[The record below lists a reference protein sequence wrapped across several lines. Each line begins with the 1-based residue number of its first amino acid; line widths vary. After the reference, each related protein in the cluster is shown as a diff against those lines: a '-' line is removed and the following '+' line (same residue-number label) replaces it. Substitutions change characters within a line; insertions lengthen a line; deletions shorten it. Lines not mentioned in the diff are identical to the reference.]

1 MSNTPGQL
9 SPDEIS
15 QLFEKLPPRDVAEF
29 YASYQQWLRQQ
40 QIAQLQTRIA
50 NVRQQIVANDL
61 QMQQA
66 HPSAIAL
73 ASLARLQSNGVTDLD
88 ILDRMLERGD
98 TWLDNAIQ
106 HLEYCEK
113 FDFIRG
119 NYTEWCEHALEGAY
133 DWIDSMRKVSFAANA
148 LPQSAVNSLDQSPS
162 LSKAT
167 TPTNNTTAEAL
178 NEATEETF
186 LQKLMSEEDISHL
199 DIALTLEII
208 SPINPIPADTLIPLE
223 DQDTAQ
229 IQATG
234 PHAKQP
240 LVETLDVDAPLMA
253 SQHLDTPIVAETPV
267 EHRDSLDP
275 TPVLIAE
282 TPVEHRDPL
291 DPTPVLADETPV
303 EHRDPLDPTPV
314 LADETPVEHRDPL
327 DPTPVLADEPPVEHR
342 DPLDPTP
349 VLADEPLTGTIENI
363 ADSTLIPV
371 EEISTLTPEKALD
384 STLVHVEESPAIP
397 AEHIHAAPSAEELHS
412 IEDTSLPESQEDAP
426 APAQTT
432 STPSLLEDITQPL
445 IPAQARPKE
454 VSDISTLPEIP
465 TMATPQSQQ
474 ETGETAASTDPHYTT
489 NDAPWGWEAPL
500 PSETSPPS
508 SQPTTRESAQQTTQ
522 PPLPVA
528 QPPKKRNFLQRLF
541 SRR

>member
-9 SPDEIS
+9 SSDEIS
-15 QLFEKLPPRDVAEF
+15 QLFAILPPRDVAEF

-50 NVRQQIVANDL
+50 NVRQQIAANDL

-98 TWLDNAIQ
+98 TWLDNTIQ

-148 LPQSAVNSLDQSPS
+148 LPQSAVNSPDHSPS
-162 LSKAT
+162 PSPAT
-167 TPTNNTTAEAL
+167 TPTNNTTDEAL

-208 SPINPIPADTLIPLE
+208 SPINPIPAETPIPLE

-240 LVETLDVDAPLMA
+240 LVETPDADDPLMA
-253 SQHLDTPIVAETPV
+253 SQPLDTPIVADAPV
-267 EHRDSLDP
+267 EHRDPLDP
-275 TPVLIAE
+275 TPVLVAG

-291 DPTPVLADETPV
+291 DPTPVLVDETPI
-303 EHRDPLDPTPV
+303 PV
-314 LADETPVEHRDPL
+314 
-327 DPTPVLADEPPVEHR
+327 DEPP
-342 DPLDPTP
+342 
-349 VLADEPLTGTIENI
+349 TGAIENI
-363 ADSTLIPV
+363 ADATLISV
-371 EEISTLTPEKALD
+371 EEISTSTPEKALD
-384 STLVHVEESPAIP
+384 STLVHVEEFPTSS
-397 AEHIHAAPSAEELHS
+397 AEHIPTAPTSEELHTS
-412 IEDTSLPESQEDAP
+412 EDSSDTSLPESKEDAP

-432 STPSLLEDITQPL
+432 STPPLLEDITQPL
-445 IPAQARPKE
+445 IPAQARQKE
-454 VSDISTLPEIP
+454 VSDIPTLPEIP

-474 ETGETAASTDPHYTT
+474 ETGEPATPTDPYYTT
-489 NDAPWGWEAPL
+489 NDAPWRWEAPL
-500 PSETSPPS
+500 PSETSSPS
-508 SQPTTRESAQQTTQ
+508 SQPTTRESAQQTAQ
-522 PPLPVA
+522 SPSPVA

>member
-1 MSNTPGQL
+1 MSNSPGQL

-15 QLFEKLPPRDVAEF
+15 QLFAKLPPRDVAEF

-50 NVRQQIVANDL
+50 NVRQQIAANDL

-73 ASLARLQSNGVTDLD
+73 ASLARLQSNGVIDLD
-88 ILDRMLERGD
+88 LLDRMLERGD
-98 TWLDNAIQ
+98 TWLDNTIQ

-148 LPQSAVNSLDQSPS
+148 LPQSAVNSPDQPPSQSP
-162 LSKAT
+162 AT
-167 TPTNNTTAEAL
+167 TPTNNITDEAL

-199 DIALTLEII
+199 DIAQTLEII
-208 SPINPIPADTLIPLE
+208 SLVNPIPADTL
-223 DQDTAQ
+223 
-229 IQATG
+229 
-234 PHAKQP
+234 
-240 LVETLDVDAPLMA
+240 
-253 SQHLDTPIVAETPV
+253 V
-267 EHRDSLDP
+267 EHRDPLDP
-275 TPVLIAE
+275 TPVLIAD

-291 DPTPVLADETPV
+291 DPTPVLVDETPI
-303 EHRDPLDPTPV
+303 PV
-314 LADETPVEHRDPL
+314 
-327 DPTPVLADEPPVEHR
+327 DEPP
-342 DPLDPTP
+342 
-349 VLADEPLTGTIENI
+349 TGAIENI

-371 EEISTLTPEKALD
+371 EEISTSTPEEALD
-384 STLVHVEESPAIP
+384 STLVSVEESPTTP
-397 AEHIHAAPSAEELHS
+397 AEHIPAAPSSEEPLPLSIAIPPDATTETETSSLTTARAAPSEQISSEDDKTMVPTPSSEELHT
-412 IEDTSLPESQEDAP
+412 IEDSSDTSLPESKEDAP

-445 IPAQARPKE
+445 IPAQARQKE
-454 VSDISTLPEIP
+454 VSDIPPTLPEIP

-474 ETGETAASTDPHYTT
+474 ETGEPAASTDPYYTT
-489 NDAPWGWEAPL
+489 NDAPWRWEAPL

-508 SQPTTRESAQQTTQ
+508 SQPTTRESAQQTNQ

-541 SRR
+541 SRRKYV